1 MIGPGMSSRA
11 KQITGLIAI
20 CLALL
25 LPKHVEC
32 GFPGGECLHQGRSG
46 RMCTSYE
53 LEPVAFYLIEWF
65 AGRNVG
71 FAYSKGEV
79 CP

>member
-1 MIGPGMSSRA
+1 
-11 KQITGLIAI
+11 
-20 CLALL
+20 
-25 LPKHVEC
+25 
-32 GFPGGECLHQGRSG
+32 
-46 RMCTSYE
+46 MCTTNE